1 MNTSERLSLSASY
14 TSVTIVTLPMKRVK
28 KHIQQMLDGYREKL
42 EKAREERGEA
52 ATVVMGIF
60 YAVQE
65 AQTKTLSIEG
75 KSPEDEDALEAMR
88 GILEEVSLVLLK
100 IMGGDAVRRLKE
112 LKDEIC
118 KDAWGRDREVA

>member
-1 MNTSERLSLSASY
+1 
-14 TSVTIVTLPMKRVK
+14 MKRVPK
-28 KHIQQMLDGYREKL
+28 LTKQMFDGYREKL
-42 EKAREERGEA
+42 AQAREERGEA

-65 AQTKTLSIEG
+65 AHTKTLSIEG

-100 IMGGDAVRRLKE
+100 IMGGDAVRRLKK
-112 LKDEIC
+112 LKDEIS
-118 KDAWGRDREVA
+118 KDDWGRDREVG